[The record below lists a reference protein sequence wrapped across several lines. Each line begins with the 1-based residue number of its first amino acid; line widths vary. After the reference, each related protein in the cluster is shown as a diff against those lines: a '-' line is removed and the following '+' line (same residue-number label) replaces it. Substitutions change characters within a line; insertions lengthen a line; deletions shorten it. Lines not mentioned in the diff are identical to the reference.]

1 MPATAPATTHLWAFT
16 THQWLRVRIDVPY
29 WWAAVLTLDVEFAL
43 SRPQEETSPSWTRK
57 EISPPTV
64 VWVRHWE
71 PNDDRIKQ
79 YVGPADVLG
88 RHDHVHAR
96 PPRHVPDQLD
106 VAPEVHGGEVHD
118 GADAALVE
126 LAHLPLAD
134 GVDLL
139 AVPEMRPVLLHPGR
153 ARHDVLVHEGG
164 AEVARV
170 DGAESGLYRGHGA
183 LLSGV
188 SGERSRELGRGRG
201 RT

>member
-1 MPATAPATTHLWAFT
+1 MSSTWTLHGSGRREHSEWALLHHHTRDWTAAWADTGGFHVEPMPATAPATTHLWAFT

-88 RHDHVHAR
+88 RHDHVQLL
-96 PPRHVPDQLD
+96 PP
-106 VAPEVHGGEVHD
+106 
-118 GADAALVE
+118 
-126 LAHLPLAD
+126 LPLCAPFLGHQNSLPAKCRRNIDISPLPDDAD
-134 GVDLL
+134 EGEE
-139 AVPEMRPVLLHPGR
+139 APPEG
-153 ARHDVLVHEGG
+153 
-164 AEVARV
+164 
-170 DGAESGLYRGHGA
+170 
-183 LLSGV
+183 
-188 SGERSRELGRGRG
+188 
-201 RT
+201 